1 MPIKG
6 MGVGRI
12 ICYRLWRFASMPL
25 LMGTLSDVAS
35 ERLPVLHIRLNL
47 PHN

>member
-1 MPIKG
+1 MLPALALS
-6 MGVGRI
+6 VD
-12 ICYRLWRFASMPL
+12 APL
-25 LMGTLSDVAS
+25 LMGTLSNVAS

>member
-1 MPIKG
+1 MLPALLLCVDG
-6 MGVGRI
+6 
-12 ICYRLWRFASMPL
+12 PL
-25 LMGTLSDVAS
+25 LMGALSDIAS

>member
-1 MPIKG
+1 MLPTLALC
-6 MGVGRI
+6 VD
-12 ICYRLWRFASMPL
+12 AL

-47 PHN
+47 PQN